1 MSHINNKRR
10 TNTCTA
16 KSNYMKQR
24 EDRYDFR
31 NTILGA
37 WIAEALKNPPDAAVD
52 ETVEH
57 SDKAKRMIQI
67 IISIPTRR

>member
-37 WIAEALKNPPDAAVD
+37 WIAEALKNPPDATID
-52 ETVEH
+52 ETVEL
-57 SDKAKRMIQI
+57 SDEAKRVIQI

>member
-1 MSHINNKRR
+1 MSHINNKHR

-24 EDRYDFR
+24 EDQYDFR
-31 NTILGA
+31 NTPLGA
-37 WIAEALKNPPDAAVD
+37 WMAEALKNPQDATLG
-52 ETVEH
+52 EIVEH
-57 SDKAKRMIQI
+57 SAEAKRVIQI